1 MQKALGS
8 RIVESDELRLA
19 SFDFVG
25 YDDVSCLNA
34 RYPFTRCNPSPDN
47 ENNTRS
53 NNMKVDISKV
63 FAETK
68 LGRYHIAVLALCF
81 LIVTIDGYDLVV
93 MGVALPAIMSEM
105 NMSTEVAGIIASSAL
120 VGMMVG
126 AIFMGTLADR
136 IGRIKT
142 IAVCIALFS
151 VFTAMIG
158 FVRTPEALAALRLI
172 AGIGLGGVIPCIAA
186 TTGEYSPKHLRA
198 RMMTI
203 MLSGYPLGGVMA
215 ALLGKQM
222 IQAYGWQSVFFVA
235 GAALLLLPA
244 VFKLLP
250 ESPAILY
257 KRGDK
262 RALRK
267 LVECFAPRRP
277 ISDLDEIYLPIP
289 GNPAKTPV
297 RLLFHDNRCFSTLL
311 LWLSCFCGLFLLYG
325 LNAWLPKLM
334 ALAGYSLDAALT
346 LLLLMNI
353 GCIIGSL
360 MGGWL
365 SDHFGLKRVMVIML
379 LGGAIAIPLLGED
392 LPAGLVSI
400 VIFVVGMSAA
410 GVQGVANAYISQFY
424 PAGTR
429 ATGLGMALG
438 VGRLGGIA
446 SPMVIGLLL
455 ALHLPVQCVLYM
467 IAGFS
472 ILQAIAIWLV
482 DDQVA
487 DLASPCVEKE
497 RSAEA
502 L

>member
-1 MQKALGS
+1 
-8 RIVESDELRLA
+8 
-19 SFDFVG
+19 
-25 YDDVSCLNA
+25 
-34 RYPFTRCNPSPDN
+34 
-47 ENNTRS
+47 
-53 NNMKVDISKV
+53 MKIDLSKV
-63 FAETK
+63 LADTK

-93 MGVALPAIMSEM
+93 MGVALPTIMSEM
-105 NMSTEVAGIIASSAL
+105 NMSTDVAGIIASSAL
-120 VGMMVG
+120 VGMMIG

-142 IAVCIALFS
+142 IAVCVTLFS

-158 FVRTPEALAALRLI
+158 LVRTPEALAALRLI
-172 AGIGLGGVIPCIAA
+172 AGVGLGGVIPCIAA
-186 TTGEYSPKHLRA
+186 TTAEYSPKHMRA
-198 RMMTI
+198 RLMTI

-222 IQAYGWQSVFFVA
+222 INAFGWQSVFFVA

-250 ESPAILY
+250 ESPAILH
-257 KRGDK
+257 KRGDVN
-262 RALRK
+262 ALRK
-267 LVECFAPRRP
+267 LVQRYAPLRP

-289 GNPAKTPV
+289 EKHAKKPA
-297 RLLFHDNRCFSTLL
+297 RLLFHDKRCFSTLM
-311 LWLSCFCGLFLLYG
+311 LWLCCFCGLFLLYG
-325 LNAWLPKLM
+325 LNSWLPKLM

-379 LGGAIAIPLLGED
+379 LCGAIAITLLGQG

-446 SPMVIGLLL
+446 SPIVIGLLL
-455 ALHLPVQCVLYM
+455 SLHLPVQYVLFM
-467 IAGFS
+467 IAGFG
-472 ILQAIAIWLV
+472 ILQAVAIWLV
-482 DDQVA
+482 DDRVA
-487 DLASPCVEKE
+487 DFASPRVGSE

-502 L
+502 LE